1 MEVRPLHVELLA
13 SLIQNPDMVVTKGP
27 EEISVYDP
35 TCAIM
40 VKIYPGSILNGATL
54 QFEEYTYLRSLI

>member
-1 MEVRPLHVELLA
+1 MEVKPLHVELLA

-27 EEISVYDP
+27 DEIIVFDP
-35 TCAIM
+35 THATT
-40 VKIYPGSILNGATL
+40 VKITQGSSWNGATL